1 LNLTQVS
8 LYTLTWPKL
17 LVRTSHYVRIQT
29 RLHES
34 HRWKSLAESLQRK
47 YPRRWS
53 SHVKA
58 RVRSFHVKAK
68 QITEDFVRK
77 VGKWVV
83 GAKRMGASI
92 IKLESLKNLIRNVG
106 KLAKEFRDKL
116 YLMQYRR
123 LQYWIGWQT
132 KKQCLLV
139 EFVNPKY
146 SSFT

>member
-1 LNLTQVS
+1 VEQ
-8 LYTLTWPKL
+8 P
-17 LVRTSHYVRIQT
+17 
-29 RLHES
+29 
-34 HRWKSLAESLQRK
+34 RK
-47 YPRRWS
+47 DQG
-53 SHVKA
+53 
-58 RVRSFHVKAK
+58 SFHVKAK
-68 QITEDFVRK
+68 QITEDFAKK
-77 VGKWVV
+77 VWVV

-106 KLAKEFRDKL
+106 KLPKGFHDKL

-132 KKQCLLV
+132 KKHGLV

>member
-1 LNLTQVS
+1 M
-8 LYTLTWPKL
+8 
-17 LVRTSHYVRIQT
+17 RTSHYVRIQT
-29 RLHES
+29 HLHES
-34 HRWKSLAESLQRK
+34 HRWKSLAENLQGK
-47 YPRRWS
+47 YPRRWKENGRILHRIHS
-53 SHVKA
+53 LHQ
-58 RVRSFHVKAK
+58 KAK
-68 QITEDFVRK
+68 QITEDFAKK
-77 VGKWVV
+77 VWVV

-106 KLAKEFRDKL
+106 KLPKGFHDKL

>member
-1 LNLTQVS
+1 VEQ
-8 LYTLTWPKL
+8 P
-17 LVRTSHYVRIQT
+17 
-29 RLHES
+29 
-34 HRWKSLAESLQRK
+34 RK
-47 YPRRWS
+47 DQG
-53 SHVKA
+53 
-58 RVRSFHVKAK
+58 SFHVKAK
-68 QITEDFVRK
+68 QITEDFAKK
-77 VGKWVV
+77 VWVV

-132 KKQCLLV
+132 KKHVV

>member
-8 LYTLTWPKL
+8 PYTLTWPRL

-29 RLHES
+29 SLHES
-34 HRWKSLAESLQRK
+34 HHWKSLAENLQGK
-47 YPRRWS
+47 YPRRWKENGRILHRIHS
-53 SHVKA
+53 LHQ
-58 RVRSFHVKAK
+58 KAK
-68 QITEDFVRK
+68 QITEDFAKK
-77 VGKWVV
+77 VWVV

-132 KKQCLLV
+132 KKHVV